1 MFINRFDE
9 LMLLEKLYKGE
20 KPNLLVL
27 YGRRRVGK
35 TALLNEFS
43 KRHKALYLVARQET
57 QADQLKKISE
67 ETARFFQDEVI
78 ANNPFQNYDALFTYL
93 AKKDLPVFFDEFP
106 YLVESNKALPSI
118 LQEHWDKHFSK
129 KKSLIVLCGSSIRMM
144 ESLLGYKSPI
154 YGRRTAQVLLK
165 PLNFKDSC
173 KFLEGLS
180 PEEKVSAFAVLG
192 GMPAYLMEYNYKK
205 PLLLNIKEK
214 ILAKNTFLYQDVL
227 FVLKEELNEPSTYY
241 SILKAIAKGNTKI
254 GTIMNDTGLEKGKI
268 TKYLSVLQNLEIVER
283 RVPITEK
290 KPAKSRKGIY
300 LLKDNYFK
308 FWFWFVFENNE
319 YIEQNKEDLLI
330 TEKIKPQLNNLTG
343 KAFEEICLEW
353 IKKQKKFN
361 NYLFGRW
368 WNNQNEIDIVG
379 VNAKNNRILL
389 GEVKWKKLSKK
400 QAKKTILQL
409 KEKSKQV
416 KWGDNPKKT
425 FMLIGKKVQSKNEVS
440 KEAMVFELNDIFQK
454 NTS

>member
-144 ESLLGYKSPI
+144 ESLLG
-154 YGRRTAQVLLK
+154 
-165 PLNFKDSC
+165 
-173 KFLEGLS
+173 
-180 PEEKVSAFAVLG
+180 
-192 GMPAYLMEYNYKK
+192 
-205 PLLLNIKEK
+205 
-214 ILAKNTFLYQDVL
+214 
-227 FVLKEELNEPSTYY
+227 
-241 SILKAIAKGNTKI
+241 
-254 GTIMNDTGLEKGKI
+254 
-268 TKYLSVLQNLEIVER
+268 
-283 RVPITEK
+283 
-290 KPAKSRKGIY
+290 
-300 LLKDNYFK
+300 
-308 FWFWFVFENNE
+308 
-319 YIEQNKEDLLI
+319 
-330 TEKIKPQLNNLTG
+330 
-343 KAFEEICLEW
+343 
-353 IKKQKKFN
+353 
-361 NYLFGRW
+361 
-368 WNNQNEIDIVG
+368 
-379 VNAKNNRILL
+379 
-389 GEVKWKKLSKK
+389 
-400 QAKKTILQL
+400 
-409 KEKSKQV
+409 
-416 KWGDNPKKT
+416 
-425 FMLIGKKVQSKNEVS
+425 
-440 KEAMVFELNDIFQK
+440 
-454 NTS
+454 